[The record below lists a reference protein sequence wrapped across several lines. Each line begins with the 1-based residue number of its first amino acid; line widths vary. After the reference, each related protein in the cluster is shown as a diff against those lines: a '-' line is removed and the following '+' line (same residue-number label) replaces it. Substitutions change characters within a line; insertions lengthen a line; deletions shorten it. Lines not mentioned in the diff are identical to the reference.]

1 MAIIRQAIKGCGA
14 NEANEGNEGEEGCRG
29 QYSCF
34 LIGGD
39 RDTGTSTEVKD
50 LKSYSKIEFLSFS
63 HIISKNYFLFPTDG
77 FNIQPKIPTF
87 QVLNIISNI
96 LINVQG

>member
-34 LIGGD
+34 LIGGEGH
-39 RDTGTSTEVKD
+39 TGTSTEAKNLKRDSNFSSVKSNQKPFD
-50 LKSYSKIEFLSFS
+50 KFLGMTWSW
-63 HIISKNYFLFPTDG
+63 TDHV
-77 FNIQPKIPTF
+77 TF
-87 QVLNIISNI
+87 
-96 LINVQG
+96 